1 MSRHMPAAML
11 QNPHDKDWTEQP
23 QAPQTSQVIDQ
34 VWHSK
39 RLDELEHALNIQVSR
54 QRFVNASAGDHA
66 NGMLAYRGQANLGV
80 FRARVGRDID
90 IFLEPHEADDR
101 TAFVMTAS
109 GTGEFLF
116 NGNVFSHAADR
127 AVIITSGPEGMLR
140 FAETTETRVLTTSR
154 VKMAECCA
162 KLLGHDIPGFV
173 NFDVQADLES
183 AAGRSW
189 LRLLSYAEAELAD
202 SHSFIRHSPVAW
214 RQFEQQ
220 LLTGFLL
227 AHQHDYSQA
236 LLAPQAA
243 AVPFYVRRAEAYIEA
258 HFAEPLSLA
267 EIAAQA
273 GVSARSLQGG
283 FQSFRNITPMGF
295 LRSVRLQR
303 AHEALLAA
311 DPAVVTVTQVALACG
326 FTHLGEFGT
335 TYRRVF
341 GATPSHTL
349 HKKLRL

>member
-1 MSRHMPAAML
+1 MPAATP
-11 QNPHDKDWTEQP
+11 QDTHDKDRAVQS
-23 QAPQTSQVIDQ
+23 QAPQDSQIVNQ
-34 VWHSK
+34 VWRSK
-39 RLDELEHALNIQVSR
+39 RLDELEHALNTQISP

-66 NGMLAYRGQANLGV
+66 DGMLAFRGQGHFGIFQL
-80 FRARVGRDID
+80 RIGRDID
-90 IFLEPHEADDR
+90 VLLDADEADDR
-101 TAFVMTAS
+101 TAFIMAAS
-109 GTGEFLF
+109 GAGEVLF
-116 NGNVFSHAADR
+116 NKKEFSHSTDR
-127 AVIITSGPEGMLR
+127 AVIFPSGPER
-140 FAETTETRVLTTSR
+140 R
-154 VKMAECCA
+154 VKFAQGTEIKVFMTDRVKIAECCA
-162 KLLGHDIPGFV
+162 KLLGHDVAGFV
-173 NFDVQADLES
+173 SFDVSADLES

-202 SHSFIRHSPVAW
+202 PHSFIRHSPVAW

-227 AHQHDYSQA
+227 SHQHDYSQA

-243 AVPFYVRRAEAYIEA
+243 AVPFYVKRAEAYIEA

-273 GVSARSLQGG
+273 GVSARSLQSG
-283 FQSFRNITPMGF
+283 FQNFRNITPMGF
-295 LRSVRLQR
+295 LRAVRLQR
-303 AHEALLAA
+303 AHEALLTA

-326 FTHLGEFGT
+326 FAHLGEFGT

-341 GATPSHTL
+341 GMTPSQTL